1 MRFNF
6 VVDEFSDYTRILFL
20 LCCVWSER
28 NNEAD
33 VHQMAAQEQ
42 KIFAYETLTAATKNF
57 SAIHKLGEGGFGPVY
72 KVNSKLITNFLIC
85 FVLGC

>member
-1 MRFNF
+1 MCFNF

-20 LCCVWSER
+20 LCRVLSER

-33 VHQMAAQEQ
+33 IQQMAAQEQ
-42 KIFAYETLTAATKNF
+42 KIFAYETLAAATKNF

>member
-20 LCCVWSER
+20 LCRVLSER

-33 VHQMAAQEQ
+33 IQQMAAQEQ
-42 KIFAYETLTAATKNF
+42 KIFAYETLAAATKNF

-72 KVNSKLITNFLIC
+72 KVNSKLITIFVIC
-85 FVLGC
+85 FILCC